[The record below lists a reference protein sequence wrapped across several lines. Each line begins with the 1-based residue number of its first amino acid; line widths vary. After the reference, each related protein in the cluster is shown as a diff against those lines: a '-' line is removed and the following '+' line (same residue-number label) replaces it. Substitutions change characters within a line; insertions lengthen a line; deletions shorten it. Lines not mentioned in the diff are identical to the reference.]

1 MRKRSTKAEFT
12 ALFVFLVGATL
23 VLTNGFSS
31 RIFAQQQDREVYQV
45 VEPIGQVL
53 GEILDNY
60 VYDPDLDKAVEG
72 ALTGIML
79 SLDKNSS
86 YIPAAGFKS
95 MREDTEGQ
103 FDGIGVHIRLDE
115 NNNVVITF
123 PVPDGPASKAGI
135 HTDDYIVGVEGVPIS
150 EIAGTDA
157 GAIDLLQEVS
167 SRIKGPRGTKVRVTV
182 SRQIGSTEDRQDL
195 EFTVERGTIPL
206 QSLLESRLLDGGVGY
221 VRVSDFKKNTAED
234 LRRDLESLLDR
245 GMQSMV
251 VDLRWNPGGLL
262 NASREMC
269 ELFVPKGSLVVSTR
283 GREGEDRK
291 TSEDMELY
299 TEKHPILPETMPL
312 VLLVNQGSASS
323 SEIVTGALQ
332 FHQRAIVLGEKTF
345 GKGSV
350 QTIIPLSRPQGSA
363 LRLTTAL
370 YYTPAGV
377 TIDHNGI
384 LPDVEVPMTIETQR
398 DLNVQMMNSY
408 QGDPTKQNAQDH
420 GRVTGNLAEDAVQDP
435 VLERAVQIL
444 REERIW
450 DTIVRKYHKDVRE
463 TQVASAENKNRSPE
477 SPSADTVSRH

>member
-12 ALFVFLVGATL
+12 ALFLFLVGATL

-31 RIFAQQQDREVYQV
+31 RIFAQDQNREVYEV

-72 ALTGIML
+72 ALMGIMS
-79 SLDKNSS
+79 SLDRNSS
-86 YIPAAGFKS
+86 YIPAEGFKS

-103 FDGIGVHIRLDE
+103 FDGIGVHIQLDE
-115 NNNVVITF
+115 ENNVVITY
-123 PVPDGPASKAGI
+123 PVPDGPAAKAGI
-135 HTDDYIVGVEGVPIS
+135 LAQDYIVGVEGVPVD
-150 EIAGTDA
+150 EIAGSDA
-157 GAIDLLQEVS
+157 GAADLLQEVS
-167 SRIKGPRGTKVRVTV
+167 SRIKGPRGTSVRVTV
-182 SRQIGSTEDRQDL
+182 SRQVGDAPVRQDF
-195 EFTVERGTIPL
+195 EYTVERGTIPL
-206 QSLLESRLLDGGVGY
+206 QSLLESRLLDGNIGY
-221 VRVSDFKKNTAED
+221 VRVSDFKKNTSED
-234 LRRDLESLLDR
+234 LRRDVESLQAR
-245 GMQSMV
+245 GMTSLV
-251 VDLRWNPGGLL
+251 LDLRWNPGGLL

-269 ELFVPKGSLVVSTR
+269 ELFLPKGSLVVSTR
-283 GREGEDRK
+283 GREGEVRK

-299 TEKHPILPETMPL
+299 TEKHPITPETMPL

-332 FHQRAIVLGEKTF
+332 YHQRAIVIGEKTF

-384 LPDVEVPMTIETQR
+384 LPDVEVPMEIQAQR

-408 QGDPTKQNAQDH
+408 RGDPSKQNAQDH
-420 GRVTGNLAEDAVQDP
+420 GRVTGNMAEDAIQDP

-444 REERIW
+444 REERVW
-450 DTIVRKYHKDVRE
+450 DIIVRKYHKDVRE
-463 TQVASAENKNRSPE
+463 TQVAAAEGSE
-477 SPSADTVSRH
+477 E